1 MTPSG
6 IASLYYNV
14 ARQKITDGFRVD
26 FTYLMTN
33 FSPGGPAD
41 GFAFVIQMN
50 GLNAIGTAGIYY
62 FQSKLLKPNINY
74 NHLEN

>member
-50 GLNAIGTAGIYY
+50 GLNAIGTAGIIC
-62 FQSKLLKPNINY
+62 FSKQAPKAKY
-74 NHLEN
+74 